1 MKQLVNA
8 ISSPEQTQLSDVRQ
22 IHYHS
27 MYQHAA
33 FAFVYLLLM
42 LVP

>member
-27 MYQHAA
+27 RYQHAA
-33 FAFVYLLLM
+33 FAFVYF
-42 LVP
+42 